1 VLRGRLARPTG
12 DAFIAAVLGAAVLTA
27 WILVRHPAAE
37 ADAVRDPRSS
47 HDGGA
52 TGAARLPARRLAL
65 VAIGVTPDCRKPA
78 VHRGLKEMVPS

>member
-27 WILVRHPAAE
+27 WILVRHPGSGA
-37 ADAVRDPRSS
+37 AVRDPRSS